1 MAASPIRRLE
11 DVRLEDAAEV
21 GGKAANLGELLA
33 AGFRVPD
40 GVVLTIA
47 GAALE
52 KEERD
57 AALRGEAVQLGPGRF
72 AVRSSAI
79 GEDGD
84 TRSFAGLFESIL
96 DAAAADLP
104 DATDQVLRSVR
115 SVEAG
120 AYGGVAGGGMAVVVQ
135 RMVDAV
141 AAGVALTADPITGDR
156 GTTVVTAV
164 RGLGARLVGGET
176 PGDEWIVR
184 DRVAHSRR
192 QPERAI
198 NRHQALAIAQVA
210 TQIAA
215 GRGAPQDVEWA
226 IDGSGEL
233 WIVQARPMTAVP
245 REVRWDPP
253 ARGAFSRSYRFGEWL
268 SEPVTPLF
276 ETWLLT
282 RMEERLHA
290 GLLAALGQGIAR
302 PYHVLV
308 NGWYFYTVN
317 WMSPAAFLRN
327 APRMLVRALRS
338 PRSLAGIL
346 PATVRYAYPV
356 VEREWRDDLQPR
368 YRATVRAAD
377 ARLDTASPGE
387 LPALIDE
394 LADLA
399 GEYFL
404 SIAALSG
411 AAYKAELHLAGFHRR
426 HLRGGLGWSH
436 LPLVSGF
443 EAVADLEAP
452 ALVSL
457 DWWFEPM
464 KLDPGSGASEAV
476 HASVVDAREKAE
488 AAAHGLLSASPRR
501 LAAFRRSLSDAQ
513 HLLVIRDEQTR
524 ELAIAWPVMRRAV
537 LKIGQALTERGW
549 IDDAE
554 DVFFLSRAEALD
566 ALRGAAPAVRIDV
579 TGRRA
584 LREEQARLVPPL
596 VVGRLPPMAERLW
609 TGFAARVGA
618 VRSERALVSGAP
630 ASSGRATGVVRV
642 VRGPDEFETLQVG
655 EILVAPMTAPA
666 WTPLFA
672 RAAGLVT
679 DIGSAASHASLVAR
693 EYGIPA
699 VVGTGDAT
707 ARLRTGMRV
716 TVDGGTGTVEAA

>member
-1 MAASPIRRLE
+1 MAASLVRRLD
-11 DVRLEDAAEV
+11 DVRLEDATEV

-33 AGFRVPD
+33 NGLRVPD
-40 GVVLTIA
+40 GIVLTVA
-47 GAALE
+47 GAALDR
-52 KEERD
+52 EERD
-57 AALRGEAVQLGPGRF
+57 AALRIAAEPLGPGHF

-79 GEDGD
+79 GEDGSS
-84 TRSFAGLFESIL
+84 RSFAGLFESIL
-96 DAAAADLP
+96 DVAAADLP
-104 DATDQVLRSVR
+104 DAADQVLRSLR
-115 SVEAG
+115 SVEADT
-120 AYGGVAGGGMAVVVQ
+120 YGGVAGDGMAVVVQ

-156 GTTVVTAV
+156 ATTVVTAV
-164 RGLGARLVGGET
+164 RGLGARLVSGAT
-176 PGDEWIVR
+176 PGDEWVVR
-184 DRVAHSRR
+184 GRLARNRR

-198 NRHQALAIAQVA
+198 DRRQALAVARVAERIASA
-210 TQIAA
+210 
-215 GRGAPQDVEWA
+215 RGAPQDVEWA
-226 IDGSGEL
+226 IDASGEL
-233 WIVQARPMTAVP
+233 WVVQARPMTALP

-268 SEPVTPLF
+268 FEPVTPLF

-282 RMEERLHA
+282 RMEERFHA
-290 GLLAALGQGIAR
+290 GLLAALGQHIAR

-317 WMSPAAFLRN
+317 WASPAAFLRN
-327 APRMLVRALRS
+327 APRMLLRAVRS
-338 PRSLAGIL
+338 PRSIAGIL
-346 PATVRYAYPV
+346 PATVRYAYPM

-368 YRATVRAAD
+368 YRAAVRAAD
-377 ARLDTASPGE
+377 ARVDAASPE
-387 LPALIDE
+387 DLPGLIDE

-399 GEYFL
+399 GEYFV

-426 HLRGGLGWSH
+426 YLRSVLGWSH

-443 EAVADLEAP
+443 EAVDLETP
-452 ALVSL
+452 ALASL
-457 DWWFEPM
+457 DWWFEPVE
-464 KLDPGSGASEAV
+464 LDPASAAPKSV
-476 HASVVDAREKAE
+476 HAAVVDAREKAE
-488 AAAHGLLSASPRR
+488 AAAYALLSASPRR
-501 LAAFRRSLSDAQ
+501 LQTLRRSLSDAQ

-537 LKIGQALTERGW
+537 LRIGTALTERGW
-549 IDDAE
+549 IDGE
-554 DVFFLSRAEALD
+554 NDVFFLTRSEVLD
-566 ALRGAAPAVRIDV
+566 GLRGAAPVVRIDV
-579 TGRRA
+579 RPRRT

-596 VVGRLPPMAERLW
+596 VVGQLPPMAERMW
-609 TGFAARVGA
+609 NSFAAQVGA

-630 ASSGRATGVVRV
+630 ASGGRATGAVRV
-642 VRGPDEFETLQVG
+642 VRGPDEFGTLQVG

-666 WTPLFA
+666 WTPLFT

-699 VVGTGDAT
+699 VVGTVDAT